1 MQKHKLQLDF
11 IFLLLRNSIPCAI
24 DQKIIEQEGAYRQ
37 FRKLITDRRNASNVK
52 MTQISN
58 ALIKKGSLGIDHLHK
73 FCKKFEQL

>member
-24 DQKIIEQEGAYRQ
+24 DQKVIEQEGAYRQ

-52 MTQISN
+52 VTQISN
-58 ALIKKGSLGIDHLHK
+58 ATFYIQGYDFSKKVNTS
-73 FCKKFEQL
+73 